1 MRQIIVTERDREAFI
16 DRLRGFPLGKNRY
29 VAEYKIHRIKR
40 SLKANKLYWLWLRC
54 IKDETG
60 NDDEIL
66 HQYFRKRYLPYIV
79 KQVFEEEVAVIP
91 STANLDSKQFSDY
104 LEHIRVEMLEQGIFL
119 PQPQEQGWDEF
130 YVRYGL
136 N

>member
-16 DRLRGFPLGKNRY
+16 ERLRGFPLGKNRY
-29 VAEYKIHRIKR
+29 VAEYKVYRIKR
-40 SLKANKLYWLWLRC
+40 SLKANRLYWMWLRC

-60 NDDEIL
+60 NDDETL

-79 KQVFEEEVAVIP
+79 RQVFDEEVAVIP
-91 STANLDSKQFSDY
+91 STADLDSKQFSDY

-130 YVRYGL
+130 FIRYGL